1 MDERVSASIS
11 LILGVPEAQE
21 PVMVGSEQ
29 CQLLVNQK
37 TAGMKQERL
46 NAATRVIA
54 ATFVVLLWT
63 ETARVHRER
72 SPRPKAGE
80 CEV

>member
-46 NAATRVIA
+46 NAATRVTVATA
-54 ATFVVLLWT
+54 AVPL
-63 ETARVHRER
+63 
-72 SPRPKAGE
+72 
-80 CEV
+80 